1 MKKLIIMAV
10 LVSMFSACQK
20 KAQDKT
26 AFIEEKTIL
35 QAIDSI
41 KALYGETEKF
51 RYEKGVRQAA
61 ALWKESDGS
70 AEDFI
75 NFCKT
80 SFVNDSAARYVLFE
94 KLSGYFESIWGL
106 YNKMS
111 QDLRMAVDV
120 DKGEITEIDELFGAY
135 SPSTHLTE
143 DLFQNKIAFKVILN
157 FPFYSLEEK
166 EKMGEKWSR
175 LDWAYVRMG
184 DLCTSRIPAELLM
197 KASEVQAN
205 ADLYISSY
213 NIFMGKLVNNNGNK
227 LFPDDLKLITHW
239 GLRDEIKANYSN
251 PEGLEKQKIIYEVM
265 KRIIDQ
271 SIPQEVINKNDFVWN
286 PYTNKLIDNGKE
298 KDGIPEPNVR
308 YQHLLNNFQAVKAM
322 DPFNPNYPTYIQRSF
337 DAGMELTIDQ
347 VEAMFKEM
355 CSSAEFKETAQLI
368 SKRLGRKLEPFDIW
382 YDGFKPRSTI
392 SSEVLDETVRK
403 KYPTKDAF
411 EAGMAEILTKLDF
424 SPDMAKFITSKIE
437 VDASRGAGHAW
448 GSEMKSEK
456 ARLRTRIE
464 TNGMN
469 YKGYN
474 IAIHEFGHNVEQ
486 TISLHHVDYYIL
498 HGVPSTAFTEA
509 LAFIFQKRDLELLG
523 MHNTNPHKEYLETLD
538 VFWSTVEIMG
548 VSLVDMKVWRWLY
561 EHPEANAEQLKKAVT
576 EAAVEI
582 WNTYF
587 AEAFG
592 IKDQPILA
600 IYSHMIDYPLYLS
613 AYPVGHLIDFQ
624 IEKQIKGKKF
634 ADEIIRIY
642 SQGRVIP
649 QLWMKQ
655 ATGKELS
662 PKPMLESAREALEK
676 IKD

>member
-1 MKKLIIMAV
+1 
-10 LVSMFSACQK
+10 
-20 KAQDKT
+20 
-26 AFIEEKTIL
+26 
-35 QAIDSI
+35 
-41 KALYGETEKF
+41 
-51 RYEKGVRQAA
+51 
-61 ALWKESDGS
+61 
-70 AEDFI
+70 
-75 NFCKT
+75 
-80 SFVNDSAARYVLFE
+80 
-94 KLSGYFESIWGL
+94 
-106 YNKMS
+106 
-111 QDLRMAVDV
+111 
-120 DKGEITEIDELFGAY
+120 
-135 SPSTHLTE
+135 
-143 DLFQNKIAFKVILN
+143 
-157 FPFYSLEEK
+157 
-166 EKMGEKWSR
+166 
-175 LDWAYVRMG
+175 
-184 DLCTSRIPAELLM
+184 
-197 KASEVQAN
+197 
-205 ADLYISSY
+205 
-213 NIFMGKLVNNNGNK
+213 
-227 LFPDDLKLITHW
+227 
-239 GLRDEIKANYSN
+239 
-251 PEGLEKQKIIYEVM
+251 M

-355 CSSAEFKETAQLI
+355 CSSAEFKETAKLI

-403 KYPTKDAF
+403 KYPTKEAF

-498 HGVPSTAFTEA
+498 HGGPSTAFTEA
-509 LAFIFQKRDLELLG
+509 LAFVFQKRDLELLG
-523 MHNTNPHKEYLETLD
+523 MHNTNPLKEYLETLD

-561 EHPEANAEQLKKAVT
+561 DHPEADAEQLKKAVT
-576 EAAVEI
+576 EAAIEI